1 MQIHLNNEDNQKTK
15 SERIANA
22 TKSGCLL
29 IPESLLSVGW
39 EEVLFF
45 SQQLSH
51 LYLYTVAFY
60 TMHTALKHGT
70 EKGW

>member
-22 TKSGCLL
+22 GKSGCLL
-29 IPESLLSVGW
+29 NPVSLLKVGW
-39 EEVLFF
+39 EVVFF
-45 SQQLSH
+45 SSHQLSH

-60 TMHTALKHGT
+60 TICTVLKHGT
-70 EKGW
+70 EKVH